1 MSIDSVVSRFNPLVA
16 GVLRSPLH
24 FLISPGLALLAV
36 TGRHSGR
43 RYAIPVGYQRDGD
56 IVIVMVSEARKK
68 QWWRNFYEP
77 APVGIRLRGREHRG
91 TAELVAPGS
100 DEFAAHAAAT
110 LDRMPGMAR
119 VFHVDYDA
127 RAGLRTD
134 QLDFL
139 GEEIAIVRIS
149 LEP

>member
-1 MSIDSVVSRFNPLVA
+1 MSIDSVVSWFNPLVA

-56 IVIVMVSEARKK
+56 VVIVMVSEARKK

-77 APVGIRLRGREHRG
+77 APVGIRLRGQEHRG

-110 LDRMPGMAR
+110 LDRVPGMSR

-127 RAGLRTD
+127 RVGLRTD

-139 GEEIAIVRIS
+139 GEEIAIVRIA
-149 LEP
+149 LES